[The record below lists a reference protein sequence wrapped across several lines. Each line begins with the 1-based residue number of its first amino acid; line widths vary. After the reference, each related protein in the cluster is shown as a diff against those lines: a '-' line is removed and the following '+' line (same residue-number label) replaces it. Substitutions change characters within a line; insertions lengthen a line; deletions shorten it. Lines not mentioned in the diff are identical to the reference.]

1 MSEKG
6 KIQNVSNFLI
16 FWSKKPRAPLLCMS
30 VCYSV
35 CLSVCYSVCL
45 SVILSVVCL
54 LFCLSSICISVCHTC
69 GQRGPRRGRATK
81 NQVRSHVLNTFQY
94 KKEKLIFNSGKTEV
108 LLVQSFLFL
117 SLKNVISKSYSSQ
130 IRRKFIIFLSSSTLI
145 NSPHDSLYY
154 EGCENDQ
161 TR

>member
-16 FWSKKPRAPLLCMS
+16 FWSKKPRAPLLCLS

-35 CLSVCYSVCL
+35 CLSVCL
-45 SVILSVVCL
+45 SVILSVICL
-54 LFCLSSICISVCHTC
+54 LFCLSSVYLYICLSHLRSAGSTEGTSNKKPSSV
-69 GQRGPRRGRATK
+69 PRT
-81 NQVRSHVLNTFQY
+81 QY
-94 KKEKLIFNSGKTEV
+94 VSIQKENLIFNSGKTGV
-108 LLVQSFLFL
+108 LLFQSFLFL

-130 IRRKFIIFLSSSTLI
+130 IRSKFIIFLSSSTLI
-145 NSPHDSLYY
+145 NSPHNYLYY